1 MSSARRVL
9 SARLEVLLAVGLMA
23 LAVLFMSEPVRA
35 QPAAQEQLAAMVGDS
50 ERLALIRRRG
60 ALVVGV
66 KTDYPLFG
74 GLNAQGEPEGLEH
87 DLAADLARRLGVRL
101 TRVSVTSA
109 NRLQR
114 LEDGS
119 VDVVIATL
127 GDTAERRRI
136 ATLIEPNYYAS
147 GVTLFVRPEST
158 VREWSD
164 LRGQTVCAT
173 QGAYFNRDIARRYL
187 LELQIYNLPRDARLA
202 VRDGRCAGYLF
213 DHTAIVADLRNPE
226 WAGYRAPLP
235 PVLSAPWAIAIAR
248 KERGSAF
255 DRWLGDTVADWH
267 RTGFLLEREQAW
279 GLPASRFLLEA
290 RSLWT
295 KATEEGAPLCTRGA
309 DGQWPAA
316 CRNSAFVSSAD
327 VSGLMQWGL
336 RLRETT
342 GIDLSI
348 VYDPQDRMAFGSGL
362 WLTLLLT
369 LACIVGS
376 MLVGL
381 SGAMLIESRWVA
393 VRGLAALAN
402 VMGRMTPPLL
412 QIYLLLF
419 GVGAVLAK
427 QGIRLSPFWVAVA
440 CLSFYT
446 GAGVMTALREAAL
459 VHRRNDP
466 HYRIHPRRLAP
477 ILPLASGATVAAL
490 VNVAKA
496 TMMASAVAVPEL
508 LNVTTTIMAERG
520 NVGVMMNTVLVL
532 FLLFIMVL
540 VRILG
545 LIERRLV
552 QGSPQ
557 RKSLASR

>member
-1 MSSARRVL
+1 MSAGRMQGWARQAILWV
-9 SARLEVLLAVGLMA
+9 AVLLGFGGVFMSAPTGAQSIA
-23 LAVLFMSEPVRA
+23 LAP
-35 QPAAQEQLAAMVGDS
+35 GDS
-50 ERLALIRRRG
+50 ERLALIQRRG
-60 ALVVGV
+60 VLVVGL

-136 ATLIEPNYYAS
+136 ATLVEPHYYAS
-147 GVTLFVRPEST
+147 GVTLFVRPDSS
-158 VREWSD
+158 VREWAD

-173 QGAYFNRDIARRYL
+173 QGAYFNREMARRYL
-187 LELQIYNLPRDARLA
+187 LDLQTYNLPRDARLA

-213 DHTAIVADLRNPE
+213 DHTAIAADLRNPE
-226 WAGYRAPLP
+226 WSGYRAALP
-235 PVLSAPWAIAIAR
+235 PVLNAPWAIALSR

-267 RTGFLLEREQAW
+267 RSGFLIAREQAW
-279 GLPASRFLLEA
+279 GLQPSRFLLEA
-290 RSLWT
+290 RGLWT
-295 KATEEGAPLCTRGA
+295 QTSPDGRPMCARGA
-309 DGQWPAA
+309 DGQWPPA
-316 CRNSAFVSSAD
+316 CRHSALVSSSE

-336 RLRETT
+336 RLREAT

-348 VYDPQDRMAFGSGL
+348 LYDPQDRKAFSSG
-362 WLTLLLT
+362 LLLT
-369 LACIVGS
+369 LALTVACILGS
-376 MLVGL
+376 VLVGL
-381 SGAMLIESRWVA
+381 SGAMLIESRWRA
-393 VRGLAALAN
+393 VRALAGLAN
-402 VMGRMTPPLL
+402 VLGRMTPPLL

-419 GVGAVLAK
+419 GIGAVLAE
-427 QGIRLSPFWVAVA
+427 QGVRLSPFWVAVA

-446 GAGVMTALREAAL
+446 GAGVMSALREAAI
-459 VHRRNDP
+459 VHRQTDP
-466 HYRIHPRRLAP
+466 DYTIHPLRLHP
-477 ILPLASGATVAAL
+477 IVPLASGATIAAL

-508 LNVTTTIMAERG
+508 LSVTTTIMAERG
-520 NVGVMMNTVLVL
+520 NVGVMMNTVLLL
-532 FLLFIMVL
+532 FLVFIMVL
-540 VRILG
+540 VRMLG
-545 LIERRLV
+545 LLEQRLMR
-552 QGSPQ
+552 SNRP
-557 RKSLASR
+557 RKTPA